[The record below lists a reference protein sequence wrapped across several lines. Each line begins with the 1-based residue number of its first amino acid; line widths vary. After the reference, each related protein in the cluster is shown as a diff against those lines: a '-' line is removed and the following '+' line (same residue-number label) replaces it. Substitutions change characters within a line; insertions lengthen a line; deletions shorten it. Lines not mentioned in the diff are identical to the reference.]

1 VAPRLQQQA
10 MAGPPSVE
18 HQVSAQRSIGNSFQ
32 PPYSMED
39 HEQLQVKVQELEE
52 WQAKHQEQIRAKEEE
67 AQRISEQYRFEH
79 ARLQAQHDAAAALA
93 KEEQGAQEQLA
104 AVSRPLSHACSADAV
119 RGRWCLR

>member
-1 VAPRLQQQA
+1 MLTLTLSRALA
-10 MAGPPSVE
+10 L
-18 HQVSAQRSIGNSFQ
+18 I
-32 PPYSMED
+32 
-39 HEQLQVKVQELEE
+39 KVILELEE

-119 RGRWCLR
+119 RGRWCVR